1 MSEITK
7 VVLYKHGVG
16 YFEREATVKDNAEV
30 KLGFRAEEMND
41 VLKSLT
47 VFDSAGGTVS
57 SVSYDNQKPLS
68 KLLEESSLNIPS
80 GGQVSLLHRMRG
92 ASVIVAAGNRMVT
105 GQVVGIDE
113 RTVQVGQG
121 LANSLRLTI
130 YDESGALHAFEV
142 HEISSVRFLDEHL
155 KGELKFLF
163 DTLLSATKRDTKN
176 LKLFAKGTGE
186 RKLSI
191 SYVVECPVWKTS
203 YRMALSE
210 DEATQPYLQGWALVD
225 NPQDED
231 WSDVQ
236 LSLVSGLP
244 ISFTHDLYSPRY
256 LKRKEIEVQREAA
269 AGPVMTEAA
278 MMSADMDYGFAESA
292 APPMAAPAPMAGG
305 FGAVAQFAAPASRAQ
320 RLSTSQKVETVT
332 QSVGQLFEYRIDQ
345 PVTVL
350 RNQSALVPIVGSP
363 FEGKRKILYNAANR
377 KENPFAII
385 DFKNT
390 TGLTL
395 EGGPL
400 TVYEGDVYAG
410 EAMMDTLSPDEDR
423 MIPYAVDLSVEA
435 QLTHDS
441 KETGTT
447 ETVRDNVWT
456 QRRARYSTARYRFH
470 NKSDKPKELV
480 IEHEISAGERVRTPE
495 PISETRS
502 YWRFALTLPAR
513 ATTEFPV
520 TVRSEEQTVLGLQQG
535 DPRWLS
541 SLLQSARSRP
551 KLKEFVATLDD
562 LASQLS
568 KLDLKTQKIQ
578 QRVNEIGNGQSRV
591 RENLGKLAQT
601 QDEARL
607 RARYV
612 ADLERQEDE
621 LAHLSQEGESIQT
634 QRAEV
639 MEQLRALVAGLSFE
653 EIFDE
658 E

>member
-441 KETGTT
+441 KETVTM

>member
-16 YFEREATVKDNAEV
+16 YFEREATVTDNAEV

-68 KLLEESSLNIPS
+68 KLLEESSLNIPA
-80 GGQVSLLHRMRG
+80 GGQVSLLHRVRG
-92 ASVIVAAGNRMVT
+92 ASVTVSAGNRMVT

-113 RTVQVGQG
+113 RTVLVGQS

-130 YDESGALHAFEV
+130 YDEGGALHAFEV
-142 HEISSVRFLDEHL
+142 NEISSVRFLDEHL

-176 LKLFAKGTGE
+176 LKLFAKGAGE
-186 RKLSI
+186 RKLAI

-210 DEATQPYLQGWALVD
+210 DESEKPYLQGWALVD

-231 WSDVQ
+231 WTDVE

-244 ISFTHDLYSPRY
+244 ISFVHDLYSPRY
-256 LKRKEIEVQREAA
+256 LKRKEVAVEREAA
-269 AGPVMTEAA
+269 AGPVMPQAA
-278 MMSADMDYGFAESA
+278 MMMSAPMDYGFAEA
-292 APPMAAPAPMAGG
+292 EADC
-305 FGAVAQFAAPASRAQ
+305 FAAPMPAAAPGVGGGGRRSLSKAEAMSSSQ
-320 RLSTSQKVETVT
+320 RVETVA
-332 QSVGQLFEYRIDQ
+332 QAVGQLFEYRIDQ

-363 FEGKRKILYNAANR
+363 FEGKRKILYNPANR
-377 KENPFAII
+377 ADNPFAVI

-400 TVYEGDVYAG
+400 TVYEADVYAG
-410 EAMMDTLSPDEDR
+410 EAMMDTLSPEEER
-423 MIPYAVDLSVEA
+423 MVPYAVDLSVEA
-435 QLTHDS
+435 QVIH
-441 KETGTT
+441 EAR
-447 ETVRDNVWT
+447 ETVTMETLRDSVWT
-456 QRRARYSTARYRFH
+456 QRKARYEVTRYRFH
-470 NKSDKPKELV
+470 NKSDKAKDLI
-480 IEHEISAGERVRTPE
+480 IEHGIQPGERVRTPE

-502 YWRFALTLPAR
+502 YWRFGLTLPAR
-513 ATTEFPV
+513 LTTEFPV
-520 TVRSEEQTVLGLQQG
+520 TVRIEDERSTGLGHG
-535 DPRWLS
+535 DPRWL
-541 SLLQSARSRP
+541 LGLFQSARSRP
-551 KLKEFVATLDD
+551 RLQELVANLSELSGKLGEIDIAHQKA
-562 LASQLS
+562 QL
-568 KLDLKTQKIQ
+568 
-578 QRVNEIGNGQSRV
+578 RANEISNGQNRI
-591 RENLGKLAQT
+591 RENLSRLSQSH
-601 QDEARL
+601 DEARL

-612 ADLERQEDE
+612 ADLESQEDE
-621 LAHLSQEGESIQT
+621 LSRLSQEGVDLQAR
-634 QRAEV
+634 RAELH
-639 MEQLRALVAGLSFE
+639 EELKRLLASLSFE
-653 EIFDE
+653 DVFE
-658 E
+658 EE